1 MYHYLHGLIYDSY
14 IILDSP
20 LLKIFKK
27 KSIYLAI
34 RLKKVCKSDIPTYTA
49 KNVLIILSV
58 NFENS
63 SLYITVQNYLKFGYL
78 CMAPAKML

>member
-1 MYHYLHGLIYDSY
+1 M
-14 IILDSP
+14 
-20 LLKIFKK
+20 
-27 KSIYLAI
+27 
-34 RLKKVCKSDIPTYTA
+34 CKSDIPTYTA

-78 CMAPAKML
+78 WPLPKCYNFQIRNQNNIAVPYSFLT